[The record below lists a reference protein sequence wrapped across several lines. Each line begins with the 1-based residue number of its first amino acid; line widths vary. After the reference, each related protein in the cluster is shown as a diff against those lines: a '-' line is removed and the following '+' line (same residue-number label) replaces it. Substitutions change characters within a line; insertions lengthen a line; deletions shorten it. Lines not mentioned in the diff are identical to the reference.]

1 MSWKLFSVGYLIYTN
16 GKKTSTDIS
25 LSHLD
30 FCISGWNYKKV
41 VHFTDPEAKC
51 LDGSPP
57 AIYVH
62 QGTEKDKFMIF
73 LQGGGY
79 CQGGTQA

>member
-1 MSWKLFSVGYLIYTN
+1 MVTKYLLILVLAILISV
-16 GKKTSTDIS
+16 SQAE
-25 LSHLD
+25 
-30 FCISGWNYKKV
+30 NYKKV

-73 LQGGGY
+73 LQGGRY

>member
-1 MSWKLFSVGYLIYTN
+1 MVKKYLLILVLAILISV
-16 GKKTSTDIS
+16 SQAE
-25 LSHLD
+25 
-30 FCISGWNYKKV
+30 NYKKL

-62 QGTEKDKFMIF
+62 QGT
-73 LQGGGY
+73 
-79 CQGGTQA
+79 

>member
-1 MSWKLFSVGYLIYTN
+1 MVKKHLLILVLAILISV
-16 GKKTSTDIS
+16 SQAE
-25 LSHLD
+25 
-30 FCISGWNYKKV
+30 NYKKV